1 MLFPTVQQQQ
11 FNCLICQAHS
21 YEQVILADTQRA
33 HGTTRGF
40 CIVISI
46 GNQIIAE
53 KPDLHSLIEKA
64 ATFNMLL
71 EQ

>member
-21 YEQVILADTQRA
+21 SEQVILADTQRV
-33 HGTTRGF
+33 HGTTWGF
-40 CIVISI
+40 YIVISI
-46 GNQIIAE
+46 GNQMIAG
-53 KPDLHSLIEKA
+53 KPDLRSLIEKA